1 MGIWEFSTSP
11 KGKQIERLG
20 MRRLSDHSPRRLS
33 DISSQLRQLRYLT
46 VEDPIKEELK
56 SSRSFLDVNSALN
69 DLSTVEVRI
78 LRITGYYR
86 HSPWSPDALDFQR
99 EKRTQSISLTT
110 AEESESSENPSKQC
124 CHRCPL
130 VVLRKLACGVALAC
144 SVAVSWAGTTHTA
157 KMTLT
162 SINAPFFLTWFAT
175 TWNVFFFP
183 LYYLGHIC
191 KSKKRQTPLKRFR
204 ECSQFLGEDGFTLRV
219 FWRRTAPFC
228 LLWVLTNY
236 FYLLALWRIS
246 PSDASAIFC
255 CNKAFVFLLSWII
268 LKDRFMG
275 VRIVAAILSITGIV
289 MMAYADGFHSDS
301 IIGVALAVGSASS
314 SALYKVLF
322 RLLVGDVKFG
332 EAAVFL
338 TTLGVFNILLL
349 SWICV
354 ILYITKVEY
363 WPSVQDIPWEQ
374 LCSLAALLLAFNLL
388 VNFGIALTYPTLISV
403 GVFLSVP
410 VNSAVDLCLQTTEEF
425 SKVRL
430 AATGIIGLG
439 FLLLLLPEEWDETA
453 LRCIERIKRDRQQEE
468 SPEDGD
474 ESGVVT
480 RGKSKMAVL
489 T

>member
-1 MGIWEFSTSP
+1 MPRVPAHLRERALGMLQGGMRTADVARAINCHVRTVRRLRQRYRETGRTADHPRSGRARISIPLSTSGTCWIAGP
-11 KGKQIERLG
+11 G

-69 DLSTVEVRI
+69 DLSTVE
-78 LRITGYYR
+78 
-86 HSPWSPDALDFQR
+86 
-99 EKRTQSISLTT
+99 
-110 AEESESSENPSKQC
+110 
-124 CHRCPL
+124 
-130 VVLRKLACGVALAC
+130 
-144 SVAVSWAGTTHTA
+144 
-157 KMTLT
+157 
-162 SINAPFFLTWFAT
+162 
-175 TWNVFFFP
+175 
-183 LYYLGHIC
+183 
-191 KSKKRQTPLKRFR
+191 
-204 ECSQFLGEDGFTLRV
+204 
-219 FWRRTAPFC
+219 
-228 LLWVLTNY
+228 
-236 FYLLALWRIS
+236 
-246 PSDASAIFC
+246 
-255 CNKAFVFLLSWII
+255 
-268 LKDRFMG
+268 
-275 VRIVAAILSITGIV
+275 IVAAILSITGIV

-314 SALYKVLF
+314 SALYKV
-322 RLLVGDVKFG
+322 
-332 EAAVFL
+332 
-338 TTLGVFNILLL
+338 T
-349 SWICV
+349 
-354 ILYITKVEY
+354 
-363 WPSVQDIPWEQ
+363 
-374 LCSLAALLLAFNLL
+374 FNLL

-453 LRCIERIKRDRQQEE
+453 LRCIERIKRDRQREE